1 MKRAATIVRSILIYS
16 LILSLSTLGFCSTM
30 ATPLFQPSCCKLTKS
45 TPKTGG
51 CCCPNCDGKCGG
63 ACCKKNGTHTPLN
76 SAPVRD
82 GSQDHNPVSLIA
94 QTGNPT
100 MGSLD
105 LGGFRHGGTFILDG
119 SQTVDSL
126 QSQHVRIQT

>member
-1 MKRAATIVRSILIYS
+1 MKRTATIFRSILIYS

-30 ATPLFQPSCCKLTKS
+30 MTPLMQHSCCKVERV

-63 ACCKKNGTHTPLN
+63 ACCKKNGTNTSPNSSPL
-76 SAPVRD
+76 RE
-82 GSQDHNPVSLIA
+82 GSQDHNPLSLIA
-94 QTGNPT
+94 QSGNPT
-100 MGSLD
+100 ISGHD
-105 LGGFRHGGTFILDG
+105 LGGFRHGGTLFLDG